1 LVKILWKD
9 WGVQDYGNCFFFAIV
24 LWDPAD
30 AQNLDITRQT
40 TGNLANGFV
49 KMGDGQIGATNF

>member
-1 LVKILWKD
+1 MEGLGSPRLWELL
-9 WGVQDYGNCFFFAIV
+9 FFAIV